1 MEIKQ
6 HNSKYMSQRGNF
18 KRNLKKFWAKLKCN
32 LKFVRCSKPV
42 LSRKFTAL
50 NAYIRKGRSI
60 INNQNFHFRKLGK
73 EQIKSK
79 VNKIKEIKLKE
90 TEK

>member
-1 MEIKQ
+1 ML
-6 HNSKYMSQRGNF
+6 RG
-18 KRNLKKFWAKLKCN
+18 
-32 LKFVRCSKPV
+32 
-42 LSRKFTAL
+42 KFTAL